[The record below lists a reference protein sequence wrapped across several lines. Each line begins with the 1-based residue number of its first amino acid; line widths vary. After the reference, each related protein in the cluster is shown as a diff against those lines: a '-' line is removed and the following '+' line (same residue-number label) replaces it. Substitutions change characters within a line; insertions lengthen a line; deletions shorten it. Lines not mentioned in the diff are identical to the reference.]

1 MGGRKGKGERE
12 ERRMEDGGWE
22 KEDVEKDSDW
32 LPNGRSC
39 LRIGQGSTNLLLNGV
54 NYSI

>member
-1 MGGRKGKGERE
+1 MGDGYGGRKGKGERE
-12 ERRMEDGGWE
+12 ERRMEDGGRE

-39 LRIGQGSTNLLLNGV
+39 LRIGQGSTNLLKK
-54 NYSI
+54 